1 MNSTRTDHRLQT
13 EKPTCSEKIEKM
25 RLRRAVFFP
34 VTSQNAGSSGRQS
47 WIHLPVGTSLI
58 SGGAAVVVI
67 ARPSVGPRQ
76 GVAAVQVEDER
87 GSSRCWRCDAAVT
100 AVERWALARDA
111 TAVKSGR
118 PAGAVLRQPRAGVL
132 GHSAVLLGDAG
143 PAGDHRHEPHRVVDV
158 LLVGEQI
165 VAGV

>member
-34 VTSQNAGSSGRQS
+34 VASQNAGSSGRQS
-47 WIHLPVGTSLI
+47 WIHLPAGTSLI

-76 GVAAVQVEDER
+76 GSPR
-87 GSSRCWRCDAAVT
+87 LRSRTSVGRRDVGGAT
-100 AVERWALARDA
+100 PRLPRWNDGL
-111 TAVKSGR
+111 S
-118 PAGAVLRQPRAGVL
+118 PRTRRL
-132 GHSAVLLGDAG
+132 
-143 PAGDHRHEPHRVVDV
+143 
-158 LLVGEQI
+158 
-165 VAGV
+165 

>member
-25 RLRRAVFFP
+25 RLRRTVFFP

-100 AVERWALARDA
+100 AGKRWTRPGYA
-111 TAVKSGR
+111 TAVTSAR
-118 PAGAVLRQPRAGVL
+118 PSPPILPQPWSAAL
-132 GHSAVLLGDAG
+132 GHSAVL
-143 PAGDHRHEPHRVVDV
+143 
-158 LLVGEQI
+158 
-165 VAGV
+165 